1 MKGKINTIGVAALF
15 LVGLS
20 ACDGNAKFAK
30 LSDYELAEAHGK
42 CLDKKPTAPG
52 AKIICENYT
61 KECERRK
68 KDLGT
73 FVCRTH

>member
-1 MKGKINTIGVAALF
+1 MKRKIQTIGVAALF
-15 LVGLS
+15 LLILS
-20 ACDGNAKFAK
+20 ACDGNDKFAK
-30 LSDYELAEAHGK
+30 LSDYELAEEHGN
-42 CLDKKPTAPG
+42 CLDRKPTAPG
-52 AKIICENYT
+52 AKIICENYA